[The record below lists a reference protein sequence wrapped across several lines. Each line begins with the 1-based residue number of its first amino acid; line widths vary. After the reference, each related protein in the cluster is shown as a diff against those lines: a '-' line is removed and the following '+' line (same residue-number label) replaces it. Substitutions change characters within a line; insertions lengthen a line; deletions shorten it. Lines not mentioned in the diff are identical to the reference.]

1 MQTPDASIDSTRQ
14 GAESSLAGLQ
24 MPGPMRNLLRAALA
38 PPCGVVVVVSETPT
52 DRTETM
58 AALAGARVVSGT
70 TAELDTLSGTDCDT
84 LMIEGALDR
93 RTAERAFAIAEAG
106 PRILIGMDAA
116 DSMAA
121 MAMLRGLRVDRHAI
135 AFGLRAVIAVRQ
147 ARRLCEACR
156 IPDQARGSEAA
167 LLGVDPGTVIYRPA
181 GCGAC
186 DGTGYAGM
194 LSIYETMAVDAALRR
209 LIAEGGDAGIL
220 ARHAFLNTPRLSGS
234 ARTLA
239 REGAIPAHIAIDIG
253 RAHMPGASGTGG
265 DGVHPHLLPS
275 FSQRLDG
282 GANPPLSAPLHGDR
296 SSIG

>member
-1 MQTPDASIDSTRQ
+1 
-14 GAESSLAGLQ
+14 
-24 MPGPMRNLLRAALA
+24 MPQPMRNMLRDALA
-38 PPCGVVVVVSETPT
+38 PPCGVIVVASDTSA
-52 DRTETM
+52 DRAATM
-58 AALAGARVVSGT
+58 AALAKPIAEGRVRAGT
-70 TAELDTLSGTDCDT
+70 SAELQALSQQDCDM
-84 LMIEGALDR
+84 LLIDGAMDR
-93 RTAERAFAIAEAG
+93 RTLEQAFKIAEAG
-106 PRILIGMDAA
+106 PRIVLGMDAA
-116 DSMAA
+116 DTMAA
-121 MAMLRGLRVDRHAI
+121 METLRALRVDRHAI
-135 AFGLRAVIAVRQ
+135 AFGLRAIIAVRQ
-147 ARRLCEACR
+147 ARRLCELCR

-167 LLGVDPGTVIYRPA
+167 LLGVDPGTVIYRAA

-186 DGTGYAGM
+186 DGTGHAGM

-209 LIAEGGDAGIL
+209 LIAEGGDAAIL
-220 ARHAFLNTPRLSGS
+220 SRHAFLNTPRLSGS